1 MNFFEYLAGEKMTR
15 DIISNIP
22 NKITKKC
29 KYVVDTLEVDHILV
43 ALDLE
48 IANIKKDCY
57 DLEKDLINLVKQKK
71 SQTENMLN
79 RINKSINKDDDLIE
93 KFTEDQDNDNSKY
106 IELLQKH
113 KHDNE
118 LEYNYLALLLTKQI
132 DWLRENS

>member
-1 MNFFEYLAGEKMTR
+1 
-15 DIISNIP
+15 
-22 NKITKKC
+22 
-29 KYVVDTLEVDHILV
+29 
-43 ALDLE
+43 LE

-71 SQTENMLN
+71 SQTENVLN